1 MSTSSELAGALAG
14 QPARKPAGRSPFRRV
29 VTNQQFVLFVVLVG
43 LIVFFG
49 VRNSL
54 FFRVG
59 EFSNLLTDF
68 SGLILIAIAETYVIT
83 AGGIDLAVGST
94 AAVTG
99 VVAAGWIQPL
109 VSHHVN
115 AALVLLLG
123 AVISAVIGAAAG
135 AFSALMITVFR
146 LVPFVA
152 TLVTYSAGAG
162 LALVI
167 SHGAPVGYNPGAI
180 YWSATGVSIVTWLV
194 AIVLVLSIGLGL
206 ILHLTIY
213 GRYNFAIGSNEFAA
227 RAAGISVRRHLVSVY
242 VLSGVLAGLTGMFF
256 YIRSGSGAATTGVT
270 NSANLLAIAAVV
282 IGGASLYGGVGRW
295 SGTML
300 GAAVLTV
307 VSDGLIFINVP
318 PTWIQVVVGALIA
331 LAALLQTFR
340 RRVGA
345 TGRTT

>member
-1 MSTSSELAGALAG
+1 MSPTEVEPLTVVGA
-14 QPARKPAGRSPFRRV
+14 QHSYVRRV
-29 VTNQQFVLFVVLVG
+29 VTNQQFVLFIVLAG

-49 VRNSL
+49 SRNSL
-54 FFRVG
+54 FFRTG

-68 SGLILIAIAETYVIT
+68 SGLVLIAIAETYVII

-94 AAVTG
+94 AAVSG

-109 VSHHVN
+109 VNHGAN
-115 AALVLLLG
+115 QTLVLLAGTGACVLIG
-123 AVISAVIGAAAG
+123 AVAG
-135 AFSALMITVFR
+135 GFSALLITVFN

-152 TLVTYSAGAG
+152 TLVTYSVGAG

-167 SHGAPVGYNPGAI
+167 SRGAPVGYNPGAI
-180 YWSATGVSIVTWLV
+180 YWSASGVGIITWLV
-194 AIVLVLSIGLGL
+194 AIVLLIAVVLGVV
-206 ILHLTIY
+206 LHLTVY

-227 RAAGISVRRHLVSVY
+227 RAAGINVRRHLVSVY
-242 VLSGVLAGLTGMFF
+242 VLSGALAGLTGMFF

-270 NSANLLAIAAVV
+270 NSANLIAIAAVV
-282 IGGASLYGGVGRW
+282 IGGASLMGGVGRW
-295 SGTML
+295 AGTML

-331 LAALLQTFR
+331 VAALLQTFR
-340 RRVGA
+340 RRSK
-345 TGRTT
+345 RLL

>member
-1 MSTSSELAGALAG
+1 MSTSVDALG
-14 QPARKPAGRSPFRRV
+14 TTTKSQSRVRRV
-29 VTNQQFVLFVVLVG
+29 VTNQQFVLFVVLIA
-43 LIVFFG
+43 LILFFAS
-49 VRNSL
+49 RNSL

-59 EFSNLLTDF
+59 EFSNLFTDF
-68 SGLILIAIAETYVIT
+68 SGLVLIALAETYVIV

-94 AAVTG
+94 AAVSG

-109 VSHHVN
+109 VNHGVN
-115 AALVLLLG
+115 Q
-123 AVISAVIGAAAG
+123 AVILLVGTLACAVVGALAG
-135 AFSALMITVFR
+135 GLSALLITAFD

-152 TLVTYSAGAG
+152 TLVTYSVGAG

-180 YWSATGVSIVTWLV
+180 YWSASGIGMITWLV
-194 AIVLVLSIGLGL
+194 AIVLVVAVVLGVV
-206 ILHLTIY
+206 LHLTVY

-227 RAAGISVRRHLVSVY
+227 RAAGIAVRRHLISVY
-242 VLSGVLAGLTGMFF
+242 VLAGVLAGLTGMFF

-270 NSANLLAIAAVV
+270 NSANLVAIAAVV
-282 IGGASLYGGVGRW
+282 IGGASLTGGVGRW
-295 SGTML
+295 AGTML

-331 LAALLQTFR
+331 VAALLQSFR
-340 RRVGA
+340 RRSRRVP
-345 TGRTT
+345 